1 MGLMIGND
9 LNTERKR
16 RKILEDFERL
26 FLFDG
31 CSRVIGG
38 DLMGDTW
45 LDEGETIRGVAE
57 TIRGV
62 AETIRGERGG
72 GGDGIDDGLGDC
84 GCSDSMKGFLV
95 LGVWEEGRAVP
106 IGIVA
111 LGGWY
116 ELVGWS
122 I

>member
-1 MGLMIGND
+1 MIGND

-62 AETIRGERGG
+62 AETIRG
-72 GGDGIDDGLGDC
+72 
-84 GCSDSMKGFLV
+84 
-95 LGVWEEGRAVP
+95 VWEEGRAVP

-116 ELVGWS
+116 E
-122 I
+122 